1 MAYLYLNFEE
11 NLQSGS
17 KNWDDFY
24 TESLLVQYEKLKI
37 KLGGLAPETLQ
48 GFIQSAF
55 APQMQKTF
63 HISVPGFDR
72 RIKTNKRGKQ
82 CIYNIVIRPAHDFY
96 SDYVLPKKYDLIL
109 IGDLTFDSV
118 TAVTIKG
125 IELIDAD
132 VQKFGEKEVVCTAL
146 CAFKRKPIPN
156 RIGGTSQVPDYG
168 DRVESARCR
177 FDK

>member
-96 SDYVLPKKYDLIL
+96 SD
-109 IGDLTFDSV
+109 
-118 TAVTIKG
+118 
-125 IELIDAD
+125 
-132 VQKFGEKEVVCTAL
+132 
-146 CAFKRKPIPN
+146 
-156 RIGGTSQVPDYG
+156 
-168 DRVESARCR
+168 
-177 FDK
+177 